1 MIHSNFPTK
10 IMFLLTVWLMI
21 KKNTHT
27 KYDVPFIR
35 GSFIESRYAKQE
47 KTIVGRRFESFK
59 GPSKTSDGRQS
70 QPSHRR
76 RSRFHDQTNGIQ
88 HVTPDAAG
96 GRRRRR
102 RFGPR
107 HPDAAEPKFQPVPSQ
122 RRRLHGR
129 SGRLPVSAAHR
140 AIQEE
145 NRCNDRFFFFF
156 PFPSR
161 SYVMCVDGAANA
173 MPCPEGTAYTG
184 TRGCD
189 HLEAVPGCQPKP
201 KPRPVDETGQG
212 SAKKSAKKSVKKSKK
227 SAKKN
232 NKKTN
237 VKQAT
242 QTAEPNTVG
251 YRPARPYELPPL
263 RVHQTPNSR
272 YQNRRFDYDYELGQV
287 RSNSVDPL

>member
-1 MIHSNFPTK
+1 
-10 IMFLLTVWLMI
+10 
-21 KKNTHT
+21 
-27 KYDVPFIR
+27 
-35 GSFIESRYAKQE
+35 
-47 KTIVGRRFESFK
+47 
-59 GPSKTSDGRQS
+59 
-70 QPSHRR
+70 
-76 RSRFHDQTNGIQ
+76 
-88 HVTPDAAG
+88 
-96 GRRRRR
+96 
-102 RFGPR
+102 
-107 HPDAAEPKFQPVPSQ
+107 
-122 RRRLHGR
+122 
-129 SGRLPVSAAHR
+129 
-140 AIQEE
+140 
-145 NRCNDRFFFFF
+145 
-156 PFPSR
+156 
-161 SYVMCVDGAANA
+161 MCVDGAANA

-227 SAKKN
+227 STKKN